1 MDPSTSARYIKYYV
15 LSNLKLP
22 KRYQNNF
29 GENRCTL
36 NIVNYTYYTVIFLVK
51 TVGFK
56 IEIVNG
62 LERIYLRNISAY
74 LSISERDGC
83 EGRQALLS
91 SAGLGGVGKLFKNK
105 NKGSI

>member
-1 MDPSTSARYIKYYV
+1 MIDPSTSARYFEYFV

-83 EGRQALLS
+83 EGWQAMLS
-91 SAGLGGVGKLFKNK
+91 REGKGVIQKQE
-105 NKGSI
+105 

>member
-1 MDPSTSARYIKYYV
+1 MHSEYCKLYI
-15 LSNLKLP
+15 LHSN
-22 KRYQNNF
+22 
-29 GENRCTL
+29 
-36 NIVNYTYYTVIFLVK
+36 ILVK

-91 SAGLGGVGKLFKNK
+91 REGKGVIQKQE
-105 NKGSI
+105 